1 MVENKENG
9 NVDQTKYLIVDTDM
23 GSDDAWALMMI
34 LRAEQLMPNI
44 KILGITCIHGNA
56 SLENVV
62 KNTRRILERA
72 GRCDVQIFEGAGE
85 ALIPGPPF
93 PNPFHGYDG
102 MADLGE
108 HNYSTFNMQSTVRP
122 ENAIEAIKTFTMQYP
137 KKVTLLCLGPL
148 TNLALALKTYRGL
161 SEQFEEIFL
170 MGGNYTGIGNT
181 SRCAEFNFYT
191 DPESANIVLHL
202 AKCPITILPW
212 EACMEENLDIT
223 IDWRLNVIG
232 NVQNKF
238 VQFLNIVERKLYSQY
253 DSWMVCDAL
262 LAAAYLFPKC
272 IKKARSCHATVELAG
287 HFTRGQVVV
296 DHLKTNPHNVKII
309 ELLCSASCKDALL
322 WTANPDKVPQMHA
335 N

>member
-1 MVENKENG
+1 MVGSVANG
-9 NVDQTKYLIVDTDM
+9 NNDQTKYLIVDTDM

-34 LRAEQLMPNI
+34 LRAEQLMPHI
-44 KILGITCIHGNA
+44 KLLGITCVHGNA

-62 KNTRRILERA
+62 RNTRRILERA
-72 GRCDVQIFEGAGE
+72 GRCDVPIFEGAAE
-85 ALIPGPPF
+85 ALIPGTPF
-93 PNPFHGYDG
+93 HTPFHGYDG

-108 HNYSTFNMQSTVRP
+108 ENYSTFDLRSTVRP
-122 ENAIEAIKTFTMQYP
+122 ENAIEAIKTVTTQHP

-148 TNLALALKTYRGL
+148 TNIALALKTYRGM

-170 MGGNYTGIGNT
+170 MGGNFRGIGNT

-191 DPESANIVLHL
+191 DPESANIVLHQ

-212 EACMEENLDIT
+212 EACMEENLDIS

-232 NVQNKF
+232 SVPNKF
-238 VQFLNIVERKLYSQY
+238 VEFLNVVEQKLYSQY

-262 LAAAYLFPKC
+262 LSAAYLFPQC
-272 IKKARSCHATVELAG
+272 IKKQRTCHATVELAG
-287 HFTRGQVVV
+287 QFTRGQVVV

-309 ELLCSASCKDALL
+309 ELLCSVSCKQALL
-322 WTANPDKVPQMHA
+322 WTASPDDVTTINQQ
-335 N
+335 